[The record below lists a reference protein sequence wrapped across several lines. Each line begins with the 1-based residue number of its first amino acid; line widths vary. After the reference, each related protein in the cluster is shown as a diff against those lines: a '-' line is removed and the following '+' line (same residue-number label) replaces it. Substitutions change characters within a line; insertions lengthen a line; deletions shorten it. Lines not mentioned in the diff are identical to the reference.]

1 MEKQRLRISSTPE
14 KLDVAYIHS
23 FLTNSYWAKG
33 RSLEEVNACIKNSL
47 NFGLYLED
55 RQIGYARVLTD
66 YVYFAYL
73 HDVFVDEN
81 HRGLGYASKLMSH
94 IVGDPSLQKIKIWR
108 LATDDAHGLYMKFG
122 FNALKYPHKMMERL
136 KE

>member
-1 MEKQRLRISSTPE
+1 
-14 KLDVAYIHS
+14 
-23 FLTNSYWAKG
+23 
-33 RSLEEVNACIKNSL
+33 
-47 NFGLYLED
+47 
-55 RQIGYARVLTD
+55 
-66 YVYFAYL
+66 
-73 HDVFVDEN
+73 
-81 HRGLGYASKLMSH
+81 MSH